1 MTLRE
6 PYIPRKALGK
16 TAESMIYWI
25 NNVLAY
31 DTKKTE
37 ELAPAGGLYKYLE
50 DEPFVL
56 SSFSSLVEKVDKMEK
71 ALEGYRDGKWAK
83 EALE

>member
-6 PYIPRKALGK
+6 PYVPKQSFSK
-16 TAESMIYWI
+16 TAEELIYLFSSI
-25 NNVLAY
+25 LEK
-31 DTKKTE
+31 DE
-37 ELAPAGGLYKYLE
+37 EKVNRGGAPFIYLE
-50 DEPFVL
+50 DDI
-56 SSFSSLVEKVDKMEK
+56 LVVHGYNRLVNKIDKMEK